1 MKLLA
6 KYQNGNLTT
15 SIYDDGTRIRETED
29 DNFNPSFAENVDVHT
44 SNRCNNGCKFCY
56 ANCTLDGKFGKL
68 SGWHFLET
76 LHPGTEMALNLNFP
90 MPPDFFDL
98 LRYLKS
104 QGIITNVTINQNHFD
119 IREDIIQQMYD
130 EELIHGLGVSLTN
143 PFRDF
148 VERIQKYPNAVI
160 HVING
165 IFSEHD
171 YQILKDSNL
180 KVLILGYKDV
190 GRGVDYHDKEDASI
204 TNNHKWLYDN
214 LKEVSKH
221 FKVISFDNL
230 ALEQLEVRRLLT
242 DEQWEEF
249 YGGDD
254 GTFSYYIN
262 LVDGYFAKNSLSPV
276 HYPIG
281 DLSMD
286 EMFNIIKE
294 MGMVKIV
301 ECEWAD
307 WCPRDCK
314 NKHIMRIIQKNGFNT
329 YVIEQPIEENL
340 GNCDYYRIHSNDAF
354 IKK

>member
-6 KYQNGNLTT
+6 KYQNGNFTT
-15 SIYDDGTRIRETED
+15 KIYDDGTRIRETED
-29 DNFNPSFAENVDVHT
+29 DDFNPSFAENVDVHT
-44 SNRCNNGCKFCY
+44 SDRCNNGCPMCY
-56 ANCTLDGKFGKL
+56 SNCTPNGKFGKL
-68 SGWHFLET
+68 SGWKFLET

-90 MPPDFFDL
+90 MPDDFFDL

-119 IREDIIQQMYD
+119 IHEDVIQQMYD
-130 EELIHGLGVSLTN
+130 EELIYGLGVSLTN
-143 PFRDF
+143 PSRDF

-180 KVLILGYKDV
+180 KILILGYKDV
-190 GRGVDYHDKEDASI
+190 GRGVDYHDKEDFNI
-204 TNNHKWLYDN
+204 KNNQQWLYDN
-214 LKEVSKH
+214 LGEITNH

-254 GTFSYYIN
+254 GFITFFIN
-262 LVDGYFAKNSLSPV
+262 LVDGYFAKNSLSSI

-281 DLSMD
+281 ELNVD
-286 EMFNIIKE
+286 ECFDIIKNA
-294 MGMVKIV
+294 K
-301 ECEWAD
+301 
-307 WCPRDCK
+307 
-314 NKHIMRIIQKNGFNT
+314 
-329 YVIEQPIEENL
+329 ENE
-340 GNCDYYRIHSNDAF
+340 
-354 IKK
+354 